1 MVRSGIWILLVDG
14 PLTSSNAWY
23 CTGESAWI
31 HASSGAGTVNARAQ
45 VRVTTPRQRSD
56 R

>member
-1 MVRSGIWILLVDG
+1 MVRSGIWILLVDV
-14 PLTSSNAWY
+14 PLTSANAWS
-23 CTGESAWI
+23 CREESDWI

-45 VRVTTPRQRSD
+45 VRVSTRRDGSS